1 MITDIINREIKVD
14 DFVVFY
20 SNIYQ
25 VKALGKARSG
35 GCGNVKMLIWNGG
48 KTSKPVTKF
57 SKSIAVLD
65 KNHVL
70 LWQISQGGST

>member
-20 SNIYQ
+20 SNVYQ
-25 VKALGKARSG
+25 VKSLGKAQAG
-35 GCGNVKMLIWNGG
+35 GRGTVRILIWNGG
-48 KTSKPVTKF
+48 ATARPVTKF
-57 SKSIAVLD
+57 SKDMAVLD

-70 LWQISQGGST
+70 LWHISQGGS